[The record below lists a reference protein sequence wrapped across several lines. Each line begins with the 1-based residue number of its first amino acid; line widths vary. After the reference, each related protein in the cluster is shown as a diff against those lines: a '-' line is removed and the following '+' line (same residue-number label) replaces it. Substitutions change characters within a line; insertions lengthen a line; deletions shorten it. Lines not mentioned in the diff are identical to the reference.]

1 MALFPSAVDAS
12 SRTARAVARSH
23 PRRLHRLLRRTST
36 LTLLAVLASCAAVTV
51 LAQGPSSSTPQP
63 DWAKLE
69 EETMKHYQALLR
81 FDTSDPP
88 GNEEPAAQ
96 YLKQV
101 LDAEGVPVQVFSL
114 EPHRINVV
122 ARLKGNGKKRPLL
135 IMGHTDVVNVDPAKW
150 QFPPF
155 SATRNGGY
163 VYGRGS
169 IDDKDNVV
177 ASLMAMLELKRLKVP
192 LDRDVIFL
200 AEAGEEGTTRIGIQF
215 MVGQHFPEIDAE
227 YCFAEGGGVTR
238 IGGEVKYASV
248 QTLEKIPRAIELV
261 AHGISGHG
269 SVPLKS
275 NAVVHLSAAV
285 AAIGAWKPEIRL
297 NETTRAYFTRLAAI
311 SPAEDA
317 ARYRNVL
324 ATDAKVVG
332 AVDDY
337 FLDREPRHA
346 SMLRT
351 SISPTIFQGG
361 YRVNVIPSEAK
372 ATLDVRMLP
381 DENPDTFLAA
391 VTQVVHDPAVD
402 VRWAQ
407 RDTRPGGANAR
418 LDSEAFTLTEAAVTK
433 HYKATTLPTMGT
445 GATDMAYLRAKGVQ
459 CFGVGPAT
467 DFEDGPKGYGAHSD
481 QERLLESE
489 LHRFVRFYWD
499 VVANIARSK

>member
-1 MALFPSAVDAS
+1 MKRLSRKPALVLVLVTLAGLAG
-12 SRTARAVARSH
+12 TA
-23 PRRLHRLLRRTST
+23 PRG
-36 LTLLAVLASCAAVTV
+36 
-51 LAQGPSSSTPQP
+51 AQSQP
-63 DWAKLE
+63 DWPKVE
-69 EETMKHYQALLR
+69 EETLRHYQALLR

-101 LDAEGVPVQVFSL
+101 LDAEGIPATLYSL
-114 EPHRINVV
+114 EPHRVNLV
-122 ARLKGNGKKRPLL
+122 ARLKGSGKKRPLL
-135 IMGHTDVVNVDPAKW
+135 IMAHTDVVNVDPAKW
-150 QFPPF
+150 QFPAF

-169 IDDKDNVV
+169 VDDKDNVT
-177 ASLMAMLELKRLKVP
+177 ASLMAMLVLKRLNVA

-215 MVGQHFPEIDAE
+215 MVGQHFQDIDAE
-227 YCFAEGGGVTR
+227 YCFAEGGNVTR
-238 IGGEVKYASV
+238 IGGAVKYASI
-248 QTLEKIPRAIELV
+248 QTLEKIPRALELV
-261 AHGISGHG
+261 SHGVSGHG

-275 NAVVHLSAAV
+275 NAVVHLAGAV

-297 NETTRAYFTRLAAI
+297 NDTTRAYFTRLA
-311 SPAEDA
+311 SVSSTEDA

-324 ATDAKVVG
+324 ASDAKVVG

-337 FLDREPRHA
+337 FLDHEPRHA

-351 SISPTIFQGG
+351 SVSPTIFQGG

-381 DENPDTFLAA
+381 DEDPEMFLAA
-391 VTQVVHDPAVD
+391 VKKVVNDPAID
-402 VRWAQ
+402 VHYAQ

-418 LDSEAFTLTEAAVTK
+418 LDSDAFRITESAITK
-433 HYKATTLPTMGT
+433 HYQTTTLPTMST

-459 CFGVGPAT
+459 CFGVGPAI

-489 LHRFVRFYWD
+489 LHRFVRFYYD
-499 VVANIARSK
+499 AVAGIAGASGNVSTK